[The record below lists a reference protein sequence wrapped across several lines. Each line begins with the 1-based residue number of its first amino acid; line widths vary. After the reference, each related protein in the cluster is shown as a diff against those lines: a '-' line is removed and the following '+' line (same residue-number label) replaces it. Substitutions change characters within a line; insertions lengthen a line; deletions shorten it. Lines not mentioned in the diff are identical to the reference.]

1 MRSGGEVRK
10 EPVGFARIQWDTWSQ
25 PGWFD
30 ETGFAA
36 TSESFLCPDLVDI
49 TLNAYRARWMSGEVT
64 DARYDALQRKLG
76 GIERL
81 STPTLMIQGASDFCD
96 GPKEPEGFDN
106 SVTGGYQQLLL
117 RWSRSFSS
125 S

>member
-1 MRSGGEVRK
+1 MPRGTAFFHTTGEKSGLG
-10 EPVGFARIQWDTWSQ
+10 
-25 PGWFD
+25 
-30 ETGFAA
+30 
-36 TSESFLCPDLVDI
+36 PDWVDI
-49 TLNAYRARWMSGEVT
+49 TLNAYRVPWISGEVT

-96 GPKEPEGFDN
+96 APKESEGLDN
-106 SVTGGYQQLLL
+106 FYRRLSATLA